1 MVPDDVKE
9 LVTPVLAHRL
19 ITAPEAQMIGRTAAD
34 VLADIVEY
42 VPIPIR
48 GRGRASLL
56 RSFTPRAAG
65 FAGAAVA
72 LYVAGRLTGV
82 AELFMLAVAAL
93 VLPLGALAV
102 VTWGNSRLTSSRS
115 VRPVRTSVGNRIAVT
130 VRLDNPTRLE
140 TGVLLLED
148 RLPYQLGPGPASSS
162 PGSPAATGSCSTTSC
177 GRRPGAAT
185 RSARWPSGW
194 PTPSGS
200 PRSPRSWPAPRT

>member
-1 MVPDDVKE
+1 M
-9 LVTPVLAHRL
+9 
-19 ITAPEAQMIGRTAAD
+19 
-34 VLADIVEY
+34 
-42 VPIPIR
+42 
-48 GRGRASLL
+48 L

-93 VLPLGALAV
+93 VLPLGALAG

-130 VRLDNPTRLE
+130 VRLDNPARLE

-148 RLPYQLGPGPASSS
+148 RLPYQLGPG
-162 PGSPAATGSCSTTSC
+162 
-177 GRRPGAAT
+177 
-185 RSARWPSGW
+185 ARFVVPI
-194 PTPSGS
+194 PEVQVL
-200 PRSPRSWPAPRT
+200 